1 MVYREPLVLLRI
13 LVLISLL
20 FSAPLYATK
29 VYRSVDENG
38 RTVYSTTPPDEK
50 KHETVDIEIQNNLGS
65 TITPS
70 SDTPYY
76 RFTPSSPATTSR
88 TYYPRK
94 KDDKLDMRALQE
106 KCERY
111 RNSGGGTDYH
121 KKKRDYWCSRLHR
134 GK

>member
-1 MVYREPLVLLRI
+1 LLRTLI
-13 LVLISLL
+13 VISLL

-38 RTVYSTTPPDEK
+38 RTVYSTTPPEEE
-50 KHETVDIEIQNNLGS
+50 KHETVDIEIQNKLGS
-65 TITPS
+65 KIPPA

-76 RFTPSSPATTSR
+76 RFNPSSPSATPR
-88 TYYPRK
+88 HFYPRK
-94 KDDKLDMRALQE
+94 KADKLDMRALQE